1 MIRLA
6 KKEEIPQ
13 ILVLTAACGQ
23 EMITRGIYQWN
34 AEYPSKEAF
43 LEDVKRKELYV
54 LYKDD
59 LLVGCIT
66 ISTLKDEV
74 YQPVKWLTK
83 DTDHYYI
90 HRLAVHPQFQGQGLA
105 RSLMDFAEGLAKV
118 NNISS
123 IRLDTF
129 SQNPRNQKF
138 YEARGYV
145 RLGNVYFPKQS
156 DHPFYCYELVLN
168 SRSLG

>member
-13 ILVLTAACGQ
+13 ILAVTAACGQ
-23 EMITRGIYQWN
+23 EMIGRGIYQWN
-34 AEYPSKEAF
+34 AEYPSKDAF

-54 LYKDD
+54 LYKDNH
-59 LLVGCIT
+59 LAGCIT

-74 YQPVKWLTK
+74 YKPVKWLTPDSK
-83 DTDHYYI
+83 HYYI
-90 HRLAVHPQFQGQGLA
+90 HRLAIHPQNQGQGLA
-105 RSLMDFAEGLAKV
+105 RKLMDFAEGLAKI

-138 YEARGYV
+138 YEARGYQ

-156 DHPFYCYELVLN
+156 EHPFYCYELVLN
-168 SRSLG
+168 S